1 MSQSE
6 VDDLP
11 PPSGARRQA
20 RERAMSLLYEAE
32 AKEMAPSEVLAA
44 LPVEA
49 APFATDLVAGVGD
62 HQEEVDRLISRFSR
76 DWAIARMPAVDR
88 ALLRVATFELL
99 HRPDVPTGVV
109 LAEAVELAQR
119 FSTDDSARFVNGV
132 LAAIAREVRPG

>member
-11 PPSGARRQA
+11 QPSSARRQA

-32 AKEMAPSEVLAA
+32 AKEVAPSEVLAA

-62 HQEEVDRLISRFSR
+62 HQEEVDGLISQFSR
-76 DWAIARMPAVDR
+76 DWALARMPAVDR

-132 LAAIAREVRPG
+132 LAAIAREVRSG